1 MIRFQQPYNLKEIPE
16 VQQYL
21 NFVLDPSR
29 ATADGDMLY
38 HRRSVLSKINFNTL
52 LMPL

>member
-21 NFVLDPSR
+21 NYVLDPSR
-29 ATADGDMLY
+29 ATADADLLY
-38 HRRSVLSKINFNTL
+38 RRRSVLLKITFL
-52 LMPL
+52 KHH